1 MNTPSL
7 DFAAWLNDVWTNW
20 HLLIR
25 IVAIVIATLIVR
37 ALALVSVRRVVSSIV
52 TGVRS
57 NGSKNIAKK
66 KNHNLSPIDNE
77 RVIQRTSTL
86 GSVLSNFT
94 TWSINVIALTM
105 ILQELGVQVGAL
117 IAGAGILGAAI
128 GFGSQSLVKDLIS
141 GLFIVFEDQFGVG
154 DTVDLGDAKGVVE
167 SVGLRV
173 TQVRDGDGTLWYLRN
188 GEIIRVGNQSQG
200 KPKVVIDILVP
211 YETDIQA
218 AVGVISRAADAC
230 KVNPEI
236 AADLAGEP
244 EVWGFNSLSG
254 DTIAIR
260 VVQPIKPGK
269 NDGVARA
276 LRSAIKP
283 AMDTAGIALATTAN
297 PIHVVINGSKA

>member
-1 MNTPSL
+1 VT
-7 DFAAWLNDVWTNW
+7 DFAAWLNDLWLNW
-20 HLLIR
+20 HTLIR
-25 IVAIVIATLIVR
+25 IVAILVGTLIVR
-37 ALALVSVRRVVSSIV
+37 ALALVSVRRVVTSIV
-52 TGVRS
+52 TGVRGKGAKS
-57 NGSKNIAKK
+57 VSKKS
-66 KNHNLSPIDNE
+66 HTLSPLDNE
-77 RVIQRTSTL
+77 RLIQRTSTL

-94 TWSINVIALTM
+94 TWSINVIAITM

-154 DTVDLGDAKGVVE
+154 DSVDLGDAKGVVE

-200 KPKVVIDILVP
+200 RPKVVIDVVVP
-211 YETDIQA
+211 YDTDIDSAVSVIDA
-218 AVGVISRAADAC
+218 AVRRSALVAEVA
-230 KVNPEI
+230 V
-236 AADLAGEP
+236 DLAGDP

-254 DTIAIR
+254 DNIAIR
-260 VVQPIKPGK
+260 VIQPVKPGK

-283 AMDTAGIALATTAN
+283 AIDEAGLKLASTAN
-297 PIHVVINGSKA
+297 PIHVVINQG